1 MTAWHADEGLLGA
14 YADGRLDRA
23 RAASVEQHL
32 AGCAHCRAAVAPHA
46 DPALL
51 ARAWSDVVDALDR
64 PRVSWFERVLTSL
77 GLSAPAARLATG
89 ASAARRAWVVGCV
102 LVAGFAILARDSQHQ
117 AIGILFLTMA
127 PLAPLTGVALAYGP
141 DAFPMHD
148 VVAATPYP
156 RLRLILLRCL
166 PVLPMTALL
175 LVVGDL
181 VVPHT
186 AQAALW
192 LLPGLALA
200 SLSLTVEPF
209 LGAVRSVAGLAAL
222 WMGYVVAARF
232 STGSAL
238 NAFAPGV
245 QVVSLVIVLAAATGA
260 VLGVRGTRNLP

>member
-1 MTAWHADEGLLGA
+1 MTSWHADDALLSA

-46 DPALL
+46 DAALL
-51 ARAWSDVVDALDR
+51 ARAWTDVVDALDR
-64 PRVSWFERVLTSL
+64 PRVSWFERALIGL

-102 LVAGFAILARDSQHQ
+102 LVAAFAILARDTQHQ
-117 AIGILFLTMA
+117 AIGVWFLTMA

-141 DAFPMHD
+141 GAFPMHD
-148 VVAATPYP
+148 VVAAAPYP

-175 LVVGDL
+175 LVVGGL
-181 VVPHT
+181 VLPHT

-200 SLSLTVEPF
+200 ALSLTAEPF
-209 LGAVRSVAGLAAL
+209 LGAVRSIAGLAAV
-222 WMGYVVAARF
+222 WVGYVVAARF

-238 NAFAPGV
+238 SAFAPGV
-245 QVVSLVIVLAAATGA
+245 QLVSLVIVLAAAVGA
-260 VLGVRGTRNLP
+260 VLGARGSRSLP